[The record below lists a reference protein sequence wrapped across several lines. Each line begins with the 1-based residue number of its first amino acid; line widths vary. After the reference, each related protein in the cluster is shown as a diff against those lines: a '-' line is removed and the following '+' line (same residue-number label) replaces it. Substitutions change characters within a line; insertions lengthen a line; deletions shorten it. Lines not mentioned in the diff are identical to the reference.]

1 MKRKIIAIMQPTYM
15 PWMGYF
21 SMIDQVDEFVFLDS
35 VQLVGRSWQVRNKIK
50 YNNQEKM
57 LTIPADKSH
66 NRNERIIA
74 STSYAGETWKNGHL
88 EMIKQAYRNSP
99 FYSEVVEFLNRL
111 YSKTYPSIGNLN
123 ATFIVEICR
132 RIGIRTPFFF
142 SSEFDISSHKD
153 KLLVEICKYLKAD
166 TYLSAQGS
174 AAYIETNEAGGEFI
188 RNGIELLYFNYEHPE
203 YRQEGEG
210 FIPYIGIYDL
220 LFNVGFSESLTYIQ
234 EGNRE
239 NYTCAEYRKEILH
252 K

>member
-88 EMIKQAYRNSP
+88 EMIKQAYRKSP

-153 KLLVEICKYLKAD
+153 KLL
-166 TYLSAQGS
+166 
-174 AAYIETNEAGGEFI
+174 
-188 RNGIELLYFNYEHPE
+188 NYEHPE